1 MPRRRTGIR
10 LLKLLKML
18 LPIIFVLAAAWVGV
32 SIWLVYTMAQP
43 PRHPYVLKPESFS
56 HLSDRGVKV
65 TDEKWKNGDG
75 TEARG
80 WLLRGAEGAPA
91 ILLLHRY
98 GADRSWLLNLG
109 VKLNE
114 ATNYTILWP
123 DLRGHG
129 ENPSVP
135 WTTFGGSEI
144 EDVAAALDYLST
156 LKNAQGRKLVGEQV
170 GIYGTE
176 LGGYAGLLAATH
188 DTGVRALAL
197 DSIPATPDELL
208 RTVVK
213 DRTGFDN
220 GMVYMLAR
228 GGARL
233 YFFRRYKNEGA
244 CAAAN
249 SLSNRRVLLLAGGG
263 GGILRDSTNA
273 LAHCFPASSTVE
285 VSSDLL
291 ITGFNLSS
299 ATSQQSE
306 AYDRRVIEFFD
317 KALRVK

>member
-1 MPRRRTGIR
+1 
-10 LLKLLKML
+10 ML
-18 LPIIFVLAAAWVGV
+18 LPVVLVLAAAAVGISV
-32 SIWLVYTMAQP
+32 WLAYTMAQP
-43 PRHPYVLKPESFS
+43 PRHPYVVTPEKFS
-56 HLSDRGVKV
+56 HLSERGVKV
-65 TDEKWKNGDG
+65 TDEKWTNRDG
-75 TEARG
+75 TQARG
-80 WLLRGAEGAPA
+80 WLLRGAEGAPT
-91 ILLLHRY
+91 IILLHRY

-129 ENPSVP
+129 ENPAVQ
-135 WTTFGGSEI
+135 WTTFGTSEI
-144 EDVAAALDYLST
+144 EDVEAALDYLGT
-156 LKNAQGRKLVGEQV
+156 LKNAQGRKLTGEQV
-170 GIYGTE
+170 GIYGME
-176 LGGYAGLLAATH
+176 LGGYAGLMAAAH
-188 DTGVRALAL
+188 DTGVSALAL
-197 DSIPATPDELL
+197 DSVPATPDELL

-220 GMVYMLAR
+220 GMVYMMAR

-233 YFFRRYKNEGA
+233 YFFRRFKNADA

-249 SLSNRRVLLLAGGG
+249 GLSNRRVLLLAGGG
-263 GGILRDSTNA
+263 TGILRDSTTA
-273 LAHCFPASSTVE
+273 LARCFPDSSAVE

-291 ITGFNLSS
+291 VTGFNLPS

-317 KALRVK
+317 KTLRAK

>member
-1 MPRRRTGIR
+1 
-10 LLKLLKML
+10 ML
-18 LPIIFVLAAAWVGV
+18 LPIILVLAAAAVGLSV
-32 SIWLVYTMAQP
+32 WLAYTMAQP
-43 PRHPYVLKPESFS
+43 PRHPYVVTPEKFS

-135 WTTFGGSEI
+135 WTTFGSSEI
-144 EDVAAALDYLST
+144 DDVDAALAYLST
-156 LKNAQGRKLVGEQV
+156 LKNAQGRKLVGDQI

-176 LGGYAGLLAATH
+176 LGGYAGLLAAAR

-197 DSIPATPDELL
+197 DSVPATPDELL

-213 DRTGFDN
+213 DRSGFDN
-220 GMVYMLAR
+220 GLVYTLAR

-233 YFFRRYKNEGA
+233 YFFRRYKNAGA

-249 SLSNRRVLLLAGGG
+249 TLSNRRVLLLAGGG
-263 GGILRDSTNA
+263 NGLLRDSTNA
-273 LAHCFPASSTVE
+273 LSHCFPDSSAVE
-285 VSSDLL
+285 MSSDLL

-317 KALRVK
+317 KALRTK